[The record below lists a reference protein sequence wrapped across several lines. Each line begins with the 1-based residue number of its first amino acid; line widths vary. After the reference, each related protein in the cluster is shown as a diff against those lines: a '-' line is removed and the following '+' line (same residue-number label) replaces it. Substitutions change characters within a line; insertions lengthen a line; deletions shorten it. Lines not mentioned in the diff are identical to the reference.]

1 MVRQVIEK
9 TPVDIKFYFCCFW
22 CWNSTGECQMSDS
35 RAARIAN
42 FLCRQP
48 TIVGSK
54 LAYFPQ
60 KKFPCKNQNVIYV
73 NPGTFEFT
81 NVPQLAKNQSRWVC
95 GFLSFWSWSLRI
107 KKGNLHLLKINISHY
122 SHFIKIIKGH
132 ETSFHLSQKSSKQV
146 GNNFISSSNISP
158 NFVLILSRILTNRL
172 GAIILLKIVF

>member
-1 MVRQVIEK
+1 
-9 TPVDIKFYFCCFW
+9 
-22 CWNSTGECQMSDS
+22 MSDS

-60 KKFPCKNQNVIYV
+60 KKFPCKNQNVIYI

-81 NVPQLAKNQSRWVC
+81 NEATISQKPITMILWFFIILK
-95 GFLSFWSWSLRI
+95 LSTERI
-107 KKGNLHLLKINISHY
+107 KKGNHHLLKINISHY
-122 SHFIKIIKGH
+122 SHFTKIIKGH
-132 ETSFHLSQKSSKQV
+132 ETSFHLSQKNSKQV